1 MSVGPKWSWGQTGCE
16 PIYLHKMNLVPF
28 LQGSL
33 IVFLFFFAFKNM
45 SYDLLI
51 QSILESTLPDIN
63 LMVITH
69 KGLSIKD
76 VGKFR
81 WVGNGS
87 RNTDI

>member
-1 MSVGPKWSWGQTGCE
+1 
-16 PIYLHKMNLVPF
+16 MNLVPF
-28 LQGSL
+28 LHFCIFILLRIQEK
-33 IVFLFFFAFKNM
+33 I
-45 SYDLLI
+45 YDLLI
-51 QSILESTLPDIN
+51 RAILKSTLPDIN